1 MVLHVSVA
9 VLLDNFVAASTRLE
23 EEVKAERIKVI
34 QTAESERVRVSVCV
48 QRERGE
54 RGREGWGD

>member
-1 MVLHVSVA
+1 MLQVSVA

-34 QTAESERVRVSVCV
+34 LNTESES
-48 QRERGE
+48 ENE
-54 RGREGWGD
+54 